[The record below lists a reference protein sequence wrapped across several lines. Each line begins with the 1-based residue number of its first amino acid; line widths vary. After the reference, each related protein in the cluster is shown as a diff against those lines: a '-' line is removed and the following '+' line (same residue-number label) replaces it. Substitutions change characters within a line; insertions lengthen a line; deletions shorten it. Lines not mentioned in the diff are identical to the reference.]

1 MDSTPF
7 SKQCEIMA
15 DALVELAGIS
25 VWEDLFADYNL
36 GFPLAYSVHHEYAE
50 VNADGANFITDAWSA
65 FCKALNLDEFANY
78 DSLDSMLADL

>member
-36 GFPLAYSVHHEYAE
+36 GFPLAYSVHHEYA
-50 VNADGANFITDAWSA
+50 G
-65 FCKALNLDEFANY
+65 
-78 DSLDSMLADL
+78 